1 MKIETIPGS
10 IVVIATRWAE
20 KFVEITDSLTA
31 TETASKFSFKD
42 PTVFKNVRD
51 VCRILGNYDALAAV
65 LLNLLS
71 KKGVPEAQ
79 IMAVHDVLN
88 MYADPVDTNV
98 WNSFEFNEF

>member
-1 MKIETIPGS
+1 MKIETIPGAV
-10 IVVIATRWAE
+10 VVIATRWAE

-51 VCRILGNYDALAAV
+51 VCRILGNYNAISAV

-71 KKGVPEAQ
+71 KKGVPESQ

-88 MYADPVDTNV
+88 MYADPVDIKA
-98 WNSFEFNEF
+98 WHSKE